1 MGLRD
6 DMKNWFPVL
15 FRVTLTIVVGV
26 GAILLALALMDN
38 LYGYR
43 SPLSETPPIPGRSFT
58 EPLADKVIFVL
69 IDALRYDT
77 SLKKDVMP
85 VLNQLRAQGAIA
97 KMISEPPSYSS
108 PGYGTLLTGAWPYLN
123 DAPVFN
129 LDYENFYPL
138 TQDNI
143 FSSAKRHGLKTAF
156 SGYYWFEKL
165 IPQFALD
172 IGFFTPDEDQH
183 ADRLVMDAAMPWL
196 KSDEYDLIMIH
207 LDQVDYA
214 GHYEGGPE
222 SMNWNQAASRV
233 DELLGEIVAEL
244 DFSKDVLLIVSDH
257 GQIDRG
263 GHGGHESITLTE
275 PFVLVG
281 KGVQPGDFN
290 NVLMVDVAP
299 TLAALAGIN
308 LPATTQGRALSQM
321 LVMSESEKEALST
334 ETSRQQ
340 SQLLEEYVKAIGE
353 PIPYEAIND
362 LSYQSDREFMIILQE
377 VQQSRLNKERLIR
390 FVIILVVFILSIVLF
405 WRWKPS
411 DWLLS
416 IVGAITFTGIFHI
429 AYLTIGQRVYS
440 YSSVVS
446 PTQLLLTNGL
456 ITIISFAIIWFVFTW
471 RKWKDWQKGQGV
483 NKVLNLVFIAMVV
496 TAIPLIIHLLW
507 NGLFASWHLPNLAL
521 HYLALLSLIQIFF
534 LSISG
539 LLLSL
544 ITTIIVKNKGSRS
557 V

>member
-1 MGLRD
+1 
-6 DMKNWFPVL
+6 MKNWFSVL
-15 FRVTLTIVVGV
+15 FRLTLTIVFGV
-26 GAILLALALMDN
+26 GAILIALALMDN
-38 LYGYR
+38 LYDYR

-58 EPLADKVIFVL
+58 EPLADRVVFVL

-77 SLKKDVMP
+77 SLKTDVMP
-85 VLNQLRAQGAIA
+85 VLNELRTQGATA

-143 FSSAKRHGLKTAF
+143 FSSAKIHGLKTAF
-156 SGYYWFEKL
+156 SGFYWFEKL

-183 ADRLVMDAAMPWL
+183 ADRLVVDAAMPWL
-196 KSDEYDLIMIH
+196 KSDDYDLIMIH

-222 SMNWNQAASRV
+222 SINWDQAASRV
-233 DELLGEIVAEL
+233 DGLLGEIVAEL
-244 DFSKDVLLIVSDH
+244 DFTKDVLLVVSDH
-257 GQIDRG
+257 GQIDQG

-321 LVMSESEKEALST
+321 MVLSESEKEALST

-340 SQLLEEYVKAIGE
+340 SQLLEEYAKAIGE
-353 PIPYEAIND
+353 PMTYEAIND
-362 LSYQSDREFMIILQE
+362 LSFHYDRELMIILQE
-377 VQQSRLNKERLIR
+377 VQQSRLNRERLIR

-411 DWLLS
+411 DWFIS
-416 IVGAITFTGIFHI
+416 IVGALTFTGLFHI
-429 AYLTIGQRVYS
+429 AYLTIGQRNYS

-446 PTQLLLTNGL
+446 PTQLLLQNGL
-456 ITIISFAIIWFVFTW
+456 ISILSFAIVWVVFTW
-471 RKWKDWQKGQGV
+471 RKWKDWQKGQAV
-483 NKVLNLVFIAMVV
+483 SKVLNLVFMAMVV
-496 TAIPLIIHLLW
+496 TAIPLIIHILW
-507 NGLFASWHLPNLAL
+507 NGLFASWHLPTLAL

-534 LSISG
+534 LSIAG
-539 LLLSL
+539 LIFSL
-544 ITTIIVKNKGSRS
+544 ITSRIVKNKESLI

>member
-1 MGLRD
+1 
-6 DMKNWFPVL
+6 MKNSFQVL
-15 FRVTLTIVVGV
+15 FRVTLIIVIGV

-38 LYGYR
+38 LYEYR

-58 EPLADKVIFVL
+58 EPLADRVVFVL

-77 SLKKDVMP
+77 SLKPEVMP

-97 KMISEPPSYSS
+97 KMISEPPSFSS

-129 LDYENFYPL
+129 LDYEDFYPL

-156 SGYYWFEKL
+156 SGYYWFEKM
-165 IPQFALD
+165 IPKEALD
-172 IGFFTPDEDQH
+172 IGFFTPGEDQH
-183 ADRLVMDAAMPWL
+183 ADRLVVDAAMPWL
-196 KSDEYDLIMIH
+196 KSDDYDLIMIH

-222 SMNWNQAASRV
+222 SKNWDLAASRV
-233 DELLGEIVAEL
+233 DGLLGEIVAEL
-244 DFSKDVLLIVSDH
+244 DFSKDVLLVVSDH
-257 GQIDRG
+257 GQIDQG
-263 GHGGHESITLTE
+263 GHGGHEAITLTE

-281 KGVQPGDFN
+281 KGVHAGDFN

-308 LPATTQGRALSQM
+308 LPATTQGRVLSQM
-321 LVMSESEKEALST
+321 LVLSELEKEALNT
-334 ETSRQQ
+334 ETTRQQ
-340 SQLLEEYVKAIGE
+340 SQLLTDYVTAIGE
-353 PIPYEAIND
+353 PFPYEEIND
-362 LSYQSDREFMIILQE
+362 LSFHYDREFMIFLQE
-377 VQQSRLNKERLIR
+377 VQQSRLNRERLFR
-390 FVIILVVFILSIVLF
+390 LVIILFVLILGLVLF

-411 DWLLS
+411 GWFKLIL
-416 IVGAITFTGIFHI
+416 GALTFTGLFHI
-429 AYLTIGQRVYS
+429 GYLTIGQRVYS
-440 YSSVVS
+440 YSSVTS
-446 PTQLLLTNGL
+446 STQLLLFNGFFTL
-456 ITIISFAIIWFVFTW
+456 VAFTIVWFVFTW
-471 RKWKDWQKGQGV
+471 RKWKVLQIGQGV
-483 NKVLNLVFIAMVV
+483 NEVLSLAFHAIIV
-496 TAIPLIIHLLW
+496 TALPLIVHILW

-534 LSISG
+534 LSLGG

-544 ITTIIVKNKGSRS
+544 VTTLIIRKKVQQI